1 MLPRQRKPSK
11 NELSYPYN
19 VIAEIMNIE
28 SAELMYENFSGQQVT
43 FPKRFINSETTNAGI
58 IIDYE
63 NGAKIRELVR
73 KYKLCESTIRKIINE
88 EKQKNAELQANH
100 TDRK

>member
-1 MLPRQRKPSK
+1 MTCCRDRKSRQK

-19 VIAEIMNIE
+19 VIAEIKDLE
-28 SAELMYENFSGQQVT
+28 TAELMYEHFNGQQVT

-58 IIDYE
+58 IADYE

-73 KYKLCESTIRKIINE
+73 KYKLCESTIRRIIND
-88 EKQKNAELQANH
+88 EKQKNSQIN
-100 TDRK
+100 

>member
-1 MLPRQRKPSK
+1 MPRQKKPSK

-19 VIAEIMNIE
+19 VIAEIKDLE
-28 SAELMYENFSGQQVT
+28 TAELMYEHFSGQQVT

-58 IIDYE
+58 IADYE

-73 KYKLCESTIRKIINE
+73 KYKLCESTIRRIIND
-88 EKQKNAELQANH
+88 EKQKNSQIN
-100 TDRK
+100 